1 MLSYDAYQF
10 QLAFISYGLAMVQVN
25 YTPAYRELYENA
37 QLALIEKMLRRA
49 RRNIFSINAN

>member
-37 QLALIEKMLRRA
+37 QLALIEKNVASRRLGTHMA
-49 RRNIFSINAN
+49 SNH